1 MKSTKKALISA
12 IIAVVI
18 CCTMFVGSTFAWFTD
33 QAESKGNKI
42 VAGTFEMDL
51 LEYSKDVADYVSIK
65 NSSAP
70 LFTEALDGQWEP
82 GKTAVRYLAIAN
94 KGSLDMKYTVSVTV
108 KETDGKDMYKVMQ
121 YDIIPD
127 ATYGQAENWLNDG
140 THISLGENVV
150 SEATNVVIEGA
161 VSEEEPTMHK
171 FALAIHMDE
180 EAGIIYAGGVVEFDI
195 KVIAGQLSDVAP
207 MGNEGVTQ
215 TIKSETVAPGATATA
230 SNKDGSFKVEGT
242 AGETGEITAKITPI
256 NSTEAVFS
264 ANADIG
270 KSVVSYDVSV
280 EGHQPGSVVK
290 AEIFL
295 GKNLVNVVMYH
306 NGSAMYNNDS
316 QQKDTYTYDPATGY
330 VTIYVDS
337 FSPFEAAFYYE
348 GDNIPL
354 AQVTTMDPEEINT
367 TIGMGG
373 EFRTMNLDV
382 GYIFAMTQ
390 TPEEAAASPY
400 AYYHAD
406 FVVSVDR
413 AIAPEAAA
421 LVGYYEAYCK
431 DYNDNNWVALMS
443 SEVMP
448 ANTEIRLIELL
459 LNGGSINYKELGE
472 WVKQFKCGASALD
485 DSVIGTTLTVEL
497 RLYEVKDNHNSS
509 SVEDETGEYVRVCKY
524 TYTFK

>member
-51 LEYSKDVADYVSIK
+51 GVDSDGDGHYESIK
-65 NSSAP
+65 NSSDP

-150 SEATNVVIEGA
+150 SEATNVVIEG
-161 VSEEEPTMHK
+161 ETRHE

-180 EAGIIYAGGVVEFDI
+180 EAGLIYAEGVVEFDI

-230 SNKDGSFKVEGT
+230 SNNDGSFKIEGT

-256 NSTEAVFS
+256 NSTDAVFS
-264 ANADIG
+264 AAAPYG

-280 EGHQPGSVVK
+280 EGHEPGSIVK

-295 GKNLVNVVMYH
+295 GKNLVDVAMYH
-306 NGSAMYNNDS
+306 NGVRMTYSDS
-316 QQKDTYTYDPATGY
+316 KQRDTYTYDSATGY

-337 FSPFEAAFYYE
+337 FSPFEAAFFFY
-348 GDNIPL
+348 DSDDLPL
-354 AQVTTMDPEEINT
+354 AKVTTMDPQKIST

-373 EFRTMNLDV
+373 AAQEMNLDA
-382 GYIFAMTQ
+382 GYIFTATE
-390 TPEEAAASPY
+390 TEEQAAASKY

-406 FVVSVDR
+406 YVISVDR

-443 SEVMP
+443 SEVLP

-459 LNGGSINYKELGE
+459 LNGGSINYAELCEWIKE
-472 WVKQFKCGASALD
+472 FKCGVSMLD
-485 DSVIGTTLTVEL
+485 ESVIGTTLTVEL
-497 RLYEVKDNHNSS
+497 RLYELKDNKNSA

-524 TYTFK
+524 TYTFQ